1 MTASNCN
8 NKSSLLKNYLQKL
21 DFLLKKGVVKSDLRI
36 KELVRKIKGLCQE
49 LKLVYSNRQL
59 RRILGSL
66 AFIVGTS
73 SFNHT
78 SAQSFAPP
86 VVEPFG
92 ILSDG
97 ALIFQE
103 FADLDGDGD
112 QDMMA
117 RQLYGTYVYYENT
130 GSPSNPVFS
139 NTPILSPFGL
149 PVGDPLGFPAI
160 ADFDNDGDLDI
171 MQGSYYGVFRYFENT
186 GTASSPAFNLQDP
199 DNPFGLQSTYYYA
212 FVDAADLDNDGD
224 VDILA
229 GEYYGNLKYF
239 ENTGSPSTPNFAP
252 QILNPFG
259 LNIGLGLAFP
269 EIVDLDNDGDLD
281 VLVGEYYGNFK
292 YYQNTGTAS
301 SPNFGAP
308 VQNPFGLGQSYQIG
322 YPASVDLDNDGDMDL
337 MVTDYYG
344 VFTYYENLNN
354 SNNIEELS
362 AKIGIFPN
370 PATDQIQIQSEK
382 EIVKIRILDLSGKT
396 IEDVKNIT
404 STVDVSTL
412 DSGSYLIEITL
423 DNGYVVKKPIVKQ

>member
-1 MTASNCN
+1 MKTSNTPI
-8 NKSSLLKNYLQKL
+8 KLSVLKNNLRKL
-21 DFLLKKGVVKSDLRI
+21 DVLIRNGVQKSDQRFMS
-36 KELVRKIKGLCQE
+36 LVSAIRKLIQE
-49 LKLVYSNRQL
+49 LRKVYSARKL
-59 RRILGSL
+59 RRVLGSFAL
-66 AFIVGTS
+66 VLGSVFY
-73 SFNHT
+73 NHT

-92 ILSDG
+92 ILTDG

-103 FADLDGDGD
+103 FADLDNDGD
-112 QDMMA
+112 QDMLA
-117 RQLYGTYVYYENT
+117 RQIYGTYVYYENT
-130 GSPSNPVFS
+130 GSPSNPIFS
-139 NTPILSPFGL
+139 KTPILSPFGL
-149 PVGDPLGFPAI
+149 TVGDPFGFPSI

-171 MQGSYYGVFRYFENT
+171 MQGSYYGIFRYFENT
-186 GTASSPAFNLQDP
+186 GTPSSPAFAPSIQ
-199 DNPFGLQSTYYYA
+199 NPFGLQSTYNYA

-224 VDILA
+224 VDLLS

-239 ENTGSPSTPNFAP
+239 ENTGSPGSPSFAP
-252 QILNPFG
+252 QALNPFG

-269 EIVDLDNDGDLD
+269 EMVDLDNDGDLD

-301 SPNFGAP
+301 SPNFGTP
-308 VQNPFGLGQSYQIG
+308 IQNPFGLGQSYQIG